1 MIGLIIYS
9 FSLEGASKGLAF
21 GALIL
26 SIFVGWVWGAE
37 KAVQEI
43 EQGSPAFAKTRGI
56 WIFMIRFFI
65 PIVIFVILLNLF
77 GLFG

>member
-1 MIGLIIYS
+1 MS
-9 FSLEGASKGLAF
+9 FLFGDFSLAF